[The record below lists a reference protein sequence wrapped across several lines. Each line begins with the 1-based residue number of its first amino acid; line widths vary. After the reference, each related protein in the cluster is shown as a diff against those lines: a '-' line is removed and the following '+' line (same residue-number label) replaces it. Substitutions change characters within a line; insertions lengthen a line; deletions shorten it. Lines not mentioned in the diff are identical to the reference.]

1 MDIPPGFC
9 FDFNC
14 YLSIEI
20 PKGTMIDKIK
30 AFIQANHIPV
40 PPFTAIVGLS
50 GGVDSVVL
58 THILLR
64 LGYNVKAVHCNFHLR
79 GSESDRDEDFVRAFC
94 KRAGIGLDVKDFDT
108 EAFAKNKG
116 ISIEMAARE
125 LRYAYFE
132 EKRSQYGNA
141 AIFVAHHSDDSIE
154 TMLLNLIRGT
164 GLAGLCGIKAVNGH
178 IMRPLLCISRDD
190 IENYA
195 KENGLP
201 YVTDSTNMQN
211 DYMRNKIRN
220 KLVPL
225 LKEINPDVIKVL
237 LTDIENFSAAY
248 DIYKAFTEKQLHE
261 ILQSDGKVS
270 RLDVSKLSE
279 VPDKETLLHEW
290 LKKHGF
296 NPSQTKQIASC
307 KNAENGTAFQSSSH
321 VLRKEGGFWT
331 LYEKEPGNEPGSI
344 SINDILKIEETN
356 DTTIIKSKDT
366 AVFDASKL
374 QFPLSVR
381 KWQEGDRFHPIGMGG
396 KTKKVSDL
404 LCDLKMPVR
413 EKDKVLVLLSRG
425 QIAWVIGIRPDER
438 FKVTPS
444 TKRVIK
450 ATIKPPRNS

>member
-1 MDIPPGFC
+1 MGNPSGFC
-9 FDFNC
+9 FESNR
-14 YLSIEI
+14 YLRNIQTNGMIERI
-20 PKGTMIDKIK
+20 RT
-30 AFIQANHIPV
+30 FIQANNIPQ
-40 PPFTAIVGLS
+40 PPFTAIAGLS
-50 GGVDSVVL
+50 GGADSVVMTHVL
-58 THILLR
+58 TR
-64 LGYNVKAVHCNFHLR
+64 LGYDVVPVHCNFHLR
-79 GSESDRDEDFVRAFC
+79 GVESDRDEQFVSDLCDKWGLQPRI
-94 KRAGIGLDVKDFDT
+94 IGFDT
-108 EAFAKNKG
+108 LSHAKNKG
-116 ISIEMAARE
+116 ISVEMAARE

-132 EKRSQYGNA
+132 EIRSQYGNA

-220 KLVPL
+220 KLIPL

-237 LTDIENFSAAY
+237 LTDIENFSGAY
-248 DIYKAFTEKQLHE
+248 DIYKASTEKQLRE

-307 KNAENGTAFQSSSH
+307 KNAENGTAFQSRSH

-331 LYEKEPGNEPGSI
+331 LYEKEPGSEPGSI

-381 KWQEGDRFHPIGMGG
+381 KWQEGDRFHPIGMAG

-413 EKDKVLVLLSRG
+413 EKDKVLVLLSCG

-438 FKVTPS
+438 FKVTQS

-450 ATIKPPRNS
+450 ATIKPPRDS

>member
-178 IMRPLLCISRDD
+178 VMRPLLCISRDD

-220 KLVPL
+220 KLIPL
-225 LKEINPDVIKVL
+225 LKEINPDVTKVL
-237 LTDIENFSAAY
+237 LTDIENFSGAY
-248 DIYKAFTEKQLHE
+248 DVYKAFTEKQLRE

-270 RLDVSKLSE
+270 RLDISKLSE
-279 VPDKETLLHEW
+279 APDKETLLHEW

-307 KNAENGTAFQSSSH
+307 KNAENGTTFQSRSH

-331 LYEKEPGNEPGSI
+331 LYEKEPGRDPGSI

-381 KWQEGDRFHPIGMGG
+381 KWQDGDRFNPIGMGG

-450 ATIKPPRNS
+450 ATIKPPRDS

>member
-1 MDIPPGFC
+1 
-9 FDFNC
+9 
-14 YLSIEI
+14 
-20 PKGTMIDKIK
+20 
-30 AFIQANHIPV
+30 
-40 PPFTAIVGLS
+40 
-50 GGVDSVVL
+50 
-58 THILLR
+58 
-64 LGYNVKAVHCNFHLR
+64 
-79 GSESDRDEDFVRAFC
+79 
-94 KRAGIGLDVKDFDT
+94 
-108 EAFAKNKG
+108 
-116 ISIEMAARE
+116 
-125 LRYAYFE
+125 
-132 EKRSQYGNA
+132 
-141 AIFVAHHSDDSIE
+141 
-154 TMLLNLIRGT
+154 
-164 GLAGLCGIKAVNGH
+164 
-178 IMRPLLCISRDD
+178 MRPLLCISRDD

-220 KLVPL
+220 KLIPL

-237 LTDIENFSAAY
+237 LTDIENFSGAY
-248 DIYKAFTEKQLHE
+248 DIYKASTEKQLRE

-307 KNAENGTAFQSSSH
+307 KNAENGTAFQSRSH

-331 LYEKEPGNEPGSI
+331 LYEKEPGSEPGSI
-344 SINDILKIEETN
+344 SINDILRIEETN

-381 KWQEGDRFHPIGMGG
+381 KWQDGDRFQPIGMGG
-396 KTKKVSDL
+396 KQKKVSDL

-413 EKDKVLVLLSRG
+413 EKDKVLVLLSCG